1 MSVINIAI
9 ADDHLIFRSG
19 LKKCLEFSAEVTIVS
34 EAADGKELL
43 RQLAAQKTDIV
54 LTDIHMPVMDGI
66 EATRYI
72 REFYPEVKVLALSMS
87 EEEETIV
94 KTIQAG
100 ANGYL
105 VKTAD
110 PEEIVRAIGCIIES
124 GYYFNKYV
132 SAAMARQLSRKNE
145 TPGLQPRDD
154 LNFREKEVLKL
165 VCEERTNIEIAR
177 QLFVSPRTVEGYRS
191 RLIEKSGARNIA
203 GLVLF
208 AIRIG
213 IIKS

>member
-9 ADDHLIFRSG
+9 ADDHFIFRSG
-19 LKKCLEFSAEVTIVS
+19 LKRCLEFSDAVTIVS

-43 RQLAAQKTDIV
+43 RQLATQKTDIV

-72 REFYPEVKVLALSMS
+72 REFYPQIKVLALSMS
-87 EEEETIV
+87 EEEDIIV
-94 KTIQAG
+94 KAIQAG
-100 ANGYL
+100 VNGYL
-105 VKTAD
+105 VKSVD
-110 PEEIVRAIGCIIES
+110 PEEIARAIGCIIES

-145 TPGLQPRDD
+145 TPGQHPRDD

-165 VCEERTNIEIAR
+165 VCEERTNVEIAQ

-208 AIRIG
+208 AIKIG